1 MPKAGVG
8 DIVTID
14 CKVTKVLDDK
24 RIVIRL
30 PGVETPVT
38 IFESSVST
46 VQKKPAGPKKP
57 TMPRGW
63 KPPRDVAD

>member
-1 MPKAGVG
+1 MPKIEVG
-8 DIVTID
+8 DIVTIE

-38 IFESSVST
+38 IYESSVSA

-57 TMPRGW
+57 TLPKGW
-63 KPPRDVAD
+63 KSPRDLPD

>member
-1 MPKAGVG
+1 MPKIEVG
-8 DIVTID
+8 DIVTIE

-38 IFESSVST
+38 IYESSVSS
-46 VQKKPAGPKKP
+46 G
-57 TMPRGW
+57 
-63 KPPRDVAD
+63 